1 MSDRWKLAIY
11 HPGSNSPDSPYTDTS
26 PGGIVD
32 GFEWTLTPTGASKQ
46 LRFRA
51 VPSMTD
57 LPPRALVELD
67 VGGERQFRGIL
78 VQTWS
83 PQDTNVREYVAV
95 GLELLVQQ
103 DVTTSLDITEAD
115 PADWFYNLADALAL
129 AGTWF
134 EVGDT
139 EQDGSTLAMENY
151 QGLPASKVFDDLAR
165 SCQHTRAWWLTLDGY
180 AVFKDPT
187 GNTLTIAADDPGLEW
202 RAEDSTETYD
212 RVELYLLS
220 KPWPDGAYPT
230 WTPAPSSHRP
240 ALWQY
245 RLPDSPYHS
254 TRVLTPPNQ
263 LDMLERMEGGTIIAS
278 PTSGWTDIDNINDG
292 DDSTYATYQNTG
304 SSNVSIYLR
313 LRVAYDEYE
322 DYPPYWGRVRFR
334 TSGNLAAMME
344 VQHQNWS
351 RDQFGDLISYS
362 NGFGLDLGE
371 STGVRVGWL
380 GHPWRC
386 VKWPYGTHD
395 HRAIEVML
403 HVADVPP
410 NGTVTVYSVDAYRYS
425 QAAMERY
432 ASHFVRLPVQYP
444 GAYVQQQLQNTG
456 VWEVTVTDLAGEDRT
471 FRVSEIQNRYTIESG
486 AWSRIVFGGDA
497 LGEAARMVQ
506 IRDQRVHDS
515 ALLGAASGRRQA

>member
-11 HPGSNSPDSPYTDTS
+11 HPGSNTPDSTYTDTS

-32 GFEWTLTPTGASKQ
+32 GFEWTLAATGASKQ

-67 VGGERQFRGIL
+67 VGGDRQFRGVL

-103 DVTTSLDITEAD
+103 DVAESLDITEAD
-115 PADWFYNLADALAL
+115 PANWFYNLADALAY

-151 QGLPASKVFDDLAR
+151 QGLPASQVFDDLTRA
-165 SCQHTRAWWLTLDGY
+165 CQHTRAWWLTLDGY
-180 AVFKDPT
+180 IVFKDPT
-187 GNTLTIAADDPGLEW
+187 GSTLTISSDDPGLEW

-212 RVELYLLS
+212 RVELYLLGR
-220 KPWPDGAYPT
+220 PQPPDVRWDYGEPG
-230 WTPAPSSHRP
+230 PAGRRP
-240 ALWQY
+240 VIYSY
-245 RLPDSPYHS
+245 RTSADRYKS
-254 TRVLTPPNQ
+254 TRVLTLPTQ
-263 LDMLERMEGGTIIAS
+263 LDFLARGSGTAYAS
-278 PTSGWTDIDNINDG
+278 SSSWQNLSNVSDG
-292 DDSTYATYQNTG
+292 DDGTYASYTSSSQSSSQTVWVTHTYN
-304 SSNVSIYLR
+304 
-313 LRVAYDEYE
+313 ADE
-322 DYPPYWGRVRFR
+322 PVMYWGRVLFDSAGTRA
-334 TSGNLAAMME
+334 TMYIVHEIVTDS
-344 VQHQNWS
+344 
-351 RDQFGDLISYS
+351 DLIGSS
-362 NGFGLDLGE
+362 LVLDLGD
-371 STGVRVGWL
+371 VGKKRSAWIA
-380 GHPWRC
+380 HPWPPQADNALTRRT
-386 VKWPYGTHD
+386 KIGITFY
-395 HRAIEVML
+395 
-403 HVADVPP
+403 DVPA
-410 NGTVTVYSVDAYRYS
+410 NTTLEVYSVEPYYYS
-425 QAAMERY
+425 PAKLARY
-432 ASHFVRLPVQYP
+432 AKRFVQLPSQYP

-471 FRVSEIQNRYTIESG
+471 FRVSEIQNRYTIASG
-486 AWSRIVFGGDA
+486 AWSRIVFGGDT

-515 ALLGAASGRRQA
+515 ALLSAASERRQA